1 MAELQKY
8 PVLSQLN
15 ALAICHV
22 SVLAPLKLRPYGAIQ
37 ICLLLL
43 LLLVTRRDVERSRR
57 PPSRNPERSPASE
70 GKGGI
75 LYFAIH
81 SQINLEKYLNYFL
94 KVIYIL

>member
-1 MAELQKY
+1 VAELQKY